1 MDASDFCCL
10 FVHVHLSRSVF
21 KCVCLAKT
29 GLASH
34 HAIYGFSI
42 FFSTEQP
49 TPQRRM
55 KEGYDTDSTHPEGA
69 CSEKNMKKQDIGETI
84 HFVSGEDFEEG
95 DTGIGI
101 IIETGGAP
109 SCEKTCWAY

>member
-1 MDASDFCCL
+1 
-10 FVHVHLSRSVF
+10 
-21 KCVCLAKT
+21 
-29 GLASH
+29 
-34 HAIYGFSI
+34 
-42 FFSTEQP
+42 
-49 TPQRRM
+49 
-55 KEGYDTDSTHPEGA
+55 
-69 CSEKNMKKQDIGETI
+69 MKKQDIGETI